1 MGNTAKNDFIIILY
15 YSKNIKTSTKQE
27 KCNLETELY
36 INEMWIDQIIIIIIS
51 YFENVCMYV
60 YIYI

>member
-36 INEMWIDQIIIIIIS
+36 I
-51 YFENVCMYV
+51 
-60 YIYI
+60 